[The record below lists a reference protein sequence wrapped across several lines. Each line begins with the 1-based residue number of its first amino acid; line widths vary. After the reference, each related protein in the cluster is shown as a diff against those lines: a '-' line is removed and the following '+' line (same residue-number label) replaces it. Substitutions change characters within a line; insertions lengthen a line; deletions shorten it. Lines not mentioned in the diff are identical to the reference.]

1 MAAIEHMEEGFALYD
16 SDDRLVIC
24 NGRYLSAFMP
34 EMEGELVSGMRFE
47 EIVTRPPASSANAD
61 SYTTSG
67 AIR

>member
-34 EMEGELVSGMRFE
+34 EMEGEPVSGMRFE
-47 EIVTRPPASSANAD
+47 EIVTRPPA
-61 SYTTSG
+61 
-67 AIR
+67 